1 MDRGAGKA
9 AVHSFAQSWT
19 QLKQL
24 SMYTHT
30 HTHTH
35 THLHTHT
42 ETNWSNIVY
51 IFYPHK
57 ALFLGPWLKLVLKN
71 AVTSIILII

>member
-1 MDRGAGKA
+1 MSLENNAYALHTA
-9 AVHSFAQSWT
+9 AE
-19 QLKQL
+19 L
-24 SMYTHT
+24 STHT

-35 THLHTHT
+35 THTYTHTHTHTHTHT

-71 AVTSIILII
+71 PVTSIILII